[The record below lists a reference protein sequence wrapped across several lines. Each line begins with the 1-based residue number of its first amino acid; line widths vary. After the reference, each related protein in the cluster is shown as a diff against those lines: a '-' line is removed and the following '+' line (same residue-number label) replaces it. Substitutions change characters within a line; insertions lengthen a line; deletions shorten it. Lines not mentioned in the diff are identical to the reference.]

1 MKTKSSCH
9 STYLVFEKIHRISL
23 VCLLMEQLRPMPSLA
38 VSHHWDA
45 VLPYI
50 RKKRGKEYA

>member
-1 MKTKSSCH
+1 
-9 STYLVFEKIHRISL
+9 
-23 VCLLMEQLRPMPSLA
+23 MEQLRPMPSLA